1 MGRFDENFPFGEAR
15 VSIVTGSRT
24 TLQIQDSIL
33 RMVAKP
39 VPEEM
44 FGSETLH
51 RLVEEMW
58 MCMIDAGGVG
68 IAAPQVGIAW
78 RLFIGS
84 ASSILPSTVFVNP
97 ELELHGAADVL
108 GEEGCLSI
116 PGWRS
121 ANVMRHPKVTV
132 RFRDMDGG
140 SHEEAFE
147 GLAAR
152 VVQHEN
158 DHLNGKLFIDI
169 DESPEVDDTLRR
181 RMKRAMAEMEER
193 TKETKAEA

>member
-1 MGRFDENFPFGEAR
+1 MGRLDENYSFGVAR
-15 VSIVTGSRT
+15 ASIVTGSRT
-24 TLQIQDSIL
+24 TLQIEDSIL

-44 FGSETLH
+44 FGSETLL

-68 IAAPQVGIAW
+68 IAAPQVGISW

-84 ASSILPSTVFVNP
+84 AMGILPSTVFVNP
-97 ELELHGAADVL
+97 EVEFFGEATVL
-108 GEEGCLSI
+108 SEEGCLSV

-121 ANVMRHPKVTV
+121 SKVLRHPTV
-132 RFRDMDGG
+132 AVRYRDMDGT
-140 SHEEAFE
+140 HRTATYE

-152 VVQHEN
+152 VIQHEF

-169 DESPEVDDTLRR
+169 DDSPEVDDQLRR
-181 RMKRAMAEMEER
+181 RALRAMTEMADR
-193 TKETKAEA
+193 MKTAADA